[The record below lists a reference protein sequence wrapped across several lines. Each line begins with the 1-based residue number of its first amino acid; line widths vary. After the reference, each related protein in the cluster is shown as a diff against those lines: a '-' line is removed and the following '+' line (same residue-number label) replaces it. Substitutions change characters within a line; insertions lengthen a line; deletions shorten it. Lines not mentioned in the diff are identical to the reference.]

1 MLISLFLTPFDHF
14 HFHPT
19 LGLDPA
25 LMLTLRLNFN
35 FCSNCFFSPSL
46 ATCPNVHETAGSEG
60 ALAVDSEASSSRA
73 DLPRHCVILKEGKP
87 ERERESQGFEKI
99 MTVTALKRRLLSRR
113 LRISQ
118 DFLLFVRNKI
128 NLINKS

>member
-1 MLISLFLTPFDHF
+1 MHQIMLISLFLTPFDHF

-35 FCSNCFFSPSL
+35 FLLQLMVFFSSL

-87 ERERESQGFEKI
+87 ERES
-99 MTVTALKRRLLSRR
+99 
-113 LRISQ
+113 LRV
-118 DFLLFVRNKI
+118 LR
-128 NLINKS
+128 KS